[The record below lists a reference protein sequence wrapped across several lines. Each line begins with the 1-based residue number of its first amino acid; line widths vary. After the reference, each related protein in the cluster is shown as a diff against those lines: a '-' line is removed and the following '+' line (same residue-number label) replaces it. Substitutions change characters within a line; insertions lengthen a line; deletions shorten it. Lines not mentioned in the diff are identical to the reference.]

1 MVAHRFVAHGSA
13 CRVSTLADAQR
24 PLVRAALCLLLAIAP
39 ALAAVDGVIVNGTTG
54 QPQPNTLVMLI
65 QPTQSGM
72 QNLGT
77 TKSDAQG
84 KFSFDNNDQT
94 GPRLIQA
101 VFQGVQYNKMVPPGM
116 PSTGLQIPVFSSTNK
131 AGTAKVTQHFI
142 VLQPGEKEMT
152 VSEGLLYLGD
162 STLTY
167 YDPVN
172 GSVRFYVPP
181 EATGL
186 TTVTVNPAG
195 GMPIQRPVLKTKE
208 PNVYKIDY
216 PVRPGET
223 RFDLNYT
230 LPTTS
235 PMIFI
240 DKLLQTDASSNLVV
254 PNGVTAKSDDLEL
267 AGQEPKTQASIYRI
281 KNANF
286 KVVVEGT
293 GALAAAQGQSE
304 GSGDDNGQPQVQEV
318 KPRIYESMYWILGM
332 AFAILGLGSVLLARN
347 AAK

>member
-1 MVAHRFVAHGSA
+1 MIR
-13 CRVSTLADAQR
+13 L
-24 PLVRAALCLLLAIAP
+24 LLCSLLAIAP
-39 ALAAVDGVIVNGTTG
+39 AFAAIDGVIVNGTTG
-54 QPQPNTLVMLI
+54 KPEPGTLIMLI
-65 QPTQSGM
+65 QPTQAGM
-72 QNLGT
+72 QTLGT

-84 KFSFDNNDQT
+84 KFSFDNNDDS

-101 VFQGVQYNKMVPPGM
+101 IFQGVQYNKMVPPGM
-116 PSTGLQIPVFSSTNK
+116 ASTGLQIPVFASTNK

-152 VSEGLLYLGD
+152 VSEGLLYVGD
-162 STLTY
+162 PSLTY
-167 YDPVN
+167 YDPIN

-181 EATGL
+181 EAQGL
-186 TTVTVNPAG
+186 TSVTVNPAG

-208 PNVYKIDY
+208 PNVYKVDY

-223 RFDLNYT
+223 RFDVNYT
-230 LPTTS
+230 MPTTS
-235 PMIFI
+235 PMVFT
-240 DKLLQTDASSNLVV
+240 DKEIHPEAASNLVV

-281 KNANF
+281 KNASF
-286 KVVVEGT
+286 KVEVDGVGI
-293 GALAAAQGQSE
+293 LAAPGQSE

-318 KPRIYESMYWILGM
+318 KPRIYGSMYWILGM
-332 AFAILGLGSVLLARN
+332 AFAILGLGSLLLARN

>member
-1 MVAHRFVAHGSA
+1 MKI
-13 CRVSTLADAQR
+13 
-24 PLVRAALCLLLAIAP
+24 AALVLLAVAP
-39 ALAAVDGVIVNGTTG
+39 ILAAVDGTIVNGTTG
-54 QPQPNTLVMLI
+54 KPEPDTVVMLI

-72 QNLGT
+72 QTLGT

-84 KFSFDNNDQT
+84 KFSFDNNDAS

-116 PSTGLQIPVFSSTNK
+116 PSTGVEIPVFASSNK
-131 AGTAKVTQHFI
+131 AGTAKETQHFI

-152 VSEGLLYLGD
+152 VSEGLLYVGD
-162 STLTY
+162 PNVTY
-167 YDPVN
+167 YDPVK

-181 EATGL
+181 EAKGPIS
-186 TTVTVNPAG
+186 VTVNPAG
-195 GMPIQRPVLKTKE
+195 GMPIPRPALKTE
-208 PNVYKIDY
+208 VPNIYKIDY

-230 LPTTS
+230 VPTTS
-235 PMIFI
+235 PMIFT
-240 DKLLQTDASSNLVV
+240 DQLLHADAASNLVV
-254 PNGVTAKSDDLEL
+254 PAGVTAKSDDLEL
-267 AGQEPKTQASIYRI
+267 AGTEPKTQASIYRI
-281 KNANF
+281 KSASF
-286 KVVVEGT
+286 KVEVDGT
-293 GALAAAQGQSE
+293 GALQPQSE

-347 AAK
+347 AAKTK